1 MNESY
6 RRRGFL
12 LVALLIP
19 LIVIL
24 AGVIFF
30 AFRYGKNKPSASAL
44 PTPTQTLTADT
55 HNDVDA
61 ALVTK
66 NRTAH
71 FTRTYP
77 TAIKGVYEPG
87 NPFFADMIAGSDEGI
102 GPLGI
107 NTVSIYVDHQYQ
119 DGDLV
124 LLSENPGEGSTN
136 EQYIAQ
142 IIRAKEKGFA
152 VLLAVAFWGSEDAPF
167 AHPQEK
173 VLTHMRKVALAW
185 ATIAEQYQVE
195 YFVPASEF
203 DWQLYREYTK
213 HQTSEQDAIVQVY
226 NTFHAEILPEI
237 KKIFTG
243 KTVAQYALPT
253 PNTNVPGYDYV
264 APDMSP
270 SGRNLE
276 DWRTYFPQLLEYAAT
291 AAKNSG
297 SQWFIGE
304 FWVPHHDR
312 QAGSGTAGKLL
323 TTVDGQSYDELQDE
337 FYAAAF
343 EEYEKFAGELKP
355 QGLMFTQYA
364 IPYASIKGR
373 PTEAVIKDFFGKI

>member
-6 RRRGFL
+6 SRRGFL
-12 LVALLIP
+12 LLAFLIP
-19 LIVIL
+19 LIVIV
-24 AGVIFF
+24 AAVIFF
-30 AFRYGKNKPSASAL
+30 AVRYGKNKPSASTL

-55 HNDVDA
+55 RNVVDA

-66 NRTAH
+66 SRTAH
-71 FTRTYP
+71 FKRTYP
-77 TAIKGVYEPG
+77 TTIKGVYEPG

-102 GPLGI
+102 GALGI

-173 VLTHMRKVALAW
+173 VLADMRRVALAW

-195 YFVPASEF
+195 YFVPAGEF

-226 NTFHAEILPEI
+226 NTFHTEILPEI

-264 APDMSP
+264 APDISP

-276 DWRTYFPQLLEYAAT
+276 DWKAYFPQLLGYAAT

-304 FWVPHHDR
+304 LWVPHHDR
-312 QAGSGTAGKLL
+312 QAGSGKAGKLL

-343 EEYEKFAGELKP
+343 EEYEKFALEPKP

-364 IPYASIKGR
+364 VPYASIKGR
-373 PTEAVIKDFFGKI
+373 PAETVLKDFFGKI

>member
-55 HNDVDA
+55 RNDVDA

-152 VLLAVAFWGSEDAPF
+152 GVGDDC
-167 AHPQEK
+167 
-173 VLTHMRKVALAW
+173 R
-185 ATIAEQYQVE
+185 TI
-195 YFVPASEF
+195 PGG
-203 DWQLYREYTK
+203 
-213 HQTSEQDAIVQVY
+213 
-226 NTFHAEILPEI
+226 
-237 KKIFTG
+237 IFC
-243 KTVAQYALPT
+243 
-253 PNTNVPGYDYV
+253 
-264 APDMSP
+264 
-270 SGRNLE
+270 SG
-276 DWRTYFPQLLEYAAT
+276 
-291 AAKNSG
+291 G
-297 SQWFIGE
+297 
-304 FWVPHHDR
+304 
-312 QAGSGTAGKLL
+312 
-323 TTVDGQSYDELQDE
+323 
-337 FYAAAF
+337 
-343 EEYEKFAGELKP
+343 
-355 QGLMFTQYA
+355 
-364 IPYASIKGR
+364 
-373 PTEAVIKDFFGKI
+373 